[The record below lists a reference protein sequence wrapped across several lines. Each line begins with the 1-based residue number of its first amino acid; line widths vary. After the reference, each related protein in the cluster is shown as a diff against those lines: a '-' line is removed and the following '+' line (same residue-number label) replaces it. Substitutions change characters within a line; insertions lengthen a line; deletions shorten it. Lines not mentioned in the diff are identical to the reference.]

1 MKKIGELYFKYEEVI
16 TYLFIGVC
24 TTVISLLVYYTCVLT
39 LFNPDNPV
47 LLQCANIISWIIAV
61 VFAYFANRKVVFKS
75 KNKNIKNEVSKFV
88 SARVVTLLIDMAFMW
103 LTVSLLGFNDK
114 IMKIISNIIIVI
126 LNYVFSKLFVFIK
139 EAK

>member
-1 MKKIGELYFKYEEVI
+1 MEKIRELYFKYEEVI
-16 TYLFIGVC
+16 NYLFIGVC
-24 TTVISLLVYYTCVLT
+24 TTLISLIVYYACVLT
-39 LFNPDNPV
+39 LFKPDNPV

-61 VFAYFANRKVVFKS
+61 AFAYFANRKVVFKS

-88 SARVVTLLIDMAFMW
+88 GARVVTLLIDMAFMW
-103 LTVSLLGFNDK
+103 LTVSVLGFNDK

>member
-1 MKKIGELYFKYEEVI
+1 MKKIRELYFRYEEVI
-16 TYLFIGVC
+16 NYLFIGVC
-24 TTVISLLVYYTCVLT
+24 TTIISLLVYYTCVLT

-103 LTVSLLGFNDK
+103 LTVSFLGFNDK

>member
-16 TYLFIGVC
+16 NYLFIGVC

>member
-1 MKKIGELYFKYEEVI
+1 MKKIRELYVKYEEVI
-16 TYLFIGVC
+16 NYLFIGVC
-24 TTVISLLVYYTCVLT
+24 ATVISLVVYYACVLT
-39 LFNPDNPV
+39 LFNPDNPI

-61 VFAYFANRKVVFKS
+61 AFAYFANRKVVFKS

-88 SARVVTLLIDMAFMW
+88 GARVVTLLIDMAFMW
-103 LTVSLLGFNDK
+103 LTVSVLGFNDK

>member
-1 MKKIGELYFKYEEVI
+1 MKKIRELYFKYEEVI
-16 TYLFIGVC
+16 NYLFIGVC

>member
-1 MKKIGELYFKYEEVI
+1 MKKIRELYFKYEEVI
-16 TYLFIGVC
+16 NYLFIGVC
-24 TTVISLLVYYTCVLT
+24 TTIISLLVYYTCVLT

-103 LTVSLLGFNDK
+103 LTVSFLGFNDK

>member
-1 MKKIGELYFKYEEVI
+1 M
-16 TYLFIGVC
+16 
-24 TTVISLLVYYTCVLT
+24 
-39 LFNPDNPV
+39 
-47 LLQCANIISWIIAV
+47 
-61 VFAYFANRKVVFKS
+61 FAYFANRKVVFKS

-103 LTVSLLGFNDK
+103 LTVSFLGFNDK

>member
-16 TYLFIGVC
+16 NYLFIGVC

-75 KNKNIKNEVSKFV
+75 RNKNIKNEVSKFV